1 MMLCFA
7 TLGAAAFTPG
17 AKKSVP
23 QTRAA
28 VNMKG
33 PKQTPLHA
41 PADAQRSMWFEVEEP
56 PVNEP
61 NISCYMAD
69 VDGTNR
75 WMCAYDSDLKR
86 VVDPEDS
93 W

>member
-1 MMLCFA
+1 MLCLA

-17 AKKSVP
+17 AKTSTP

-28 VNMKG
+28 VNMKS
-33 PKQTPLHA
+33 PKQTPLRA
-41 PADAQRSMWFEVEEP
+41 RADAQRSMWFEVEEP

-61 NISCYMAD
+61 NLSCYLDPEAD
-69 VDGTNR
+69 R
-75 WMCAYDSDLKR
+75 WMCAYDSDLKI

>member
-1 MMLCFA
+1 MLCLA

-17 AKKSVP
+17 AKTSTP

-28 VNMKG
+28 VNMKS
-33 PKQTPLHA
+33 PKQVPLRA
-41 PADAQRSMWFEVEEP
+41 RADAQPMWFAVDEP

-61 NISCYMAD
+61 NLSCYLAE
-69 VDGTNR
+69 VDGTDR
-75 WMCAYDSDLKR
+75 WMCAYDSDLKI